1 MVEYIVTSQGLHNDI
16 EKVFKTLLEAVAHY
30 NKTKGAYLYM
40 RVRIL

>member
-1 MVEYIVTSQGLHNDI
+1 MVEYIVTEQSNHNDI
-16 EKVFKTLLEAVAHY
+16 EKVFKTLLEAVAYY